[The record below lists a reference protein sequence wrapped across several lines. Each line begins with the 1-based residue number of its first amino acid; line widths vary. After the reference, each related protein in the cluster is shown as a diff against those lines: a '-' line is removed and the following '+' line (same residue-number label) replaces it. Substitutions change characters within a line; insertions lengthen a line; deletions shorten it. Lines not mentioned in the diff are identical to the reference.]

1 MKELVSLTSAGA
13 MRMML
18 DSDVQKVSDILINAP
33 HKLLCMVILLT
44 VLQLCYDL
52 RFDAILQ
59 SVWMMVSG

>member
-18 DSDVQKVSDILINAP
+18 DSDVQKVSDILINAS

-52 RFDAILQ
+52 HFDAILQ